1 MNFNIMPKAKFYVAF
16 GNPKKGTV
24 IDFPAVQA
32 NAGVWD
38 FTAAGPGGECS
49 FGEIR
54 IIKGSF
60 SETIYKPFLYD
71 SEYKNATKEI

>member
-38 FTAAGPGGECS
+38 FTAAGTGGGYS
-49 FGEIR
+49 LGEIK

-71 SEYKNATKEI
+71 SEYKNAIEEI